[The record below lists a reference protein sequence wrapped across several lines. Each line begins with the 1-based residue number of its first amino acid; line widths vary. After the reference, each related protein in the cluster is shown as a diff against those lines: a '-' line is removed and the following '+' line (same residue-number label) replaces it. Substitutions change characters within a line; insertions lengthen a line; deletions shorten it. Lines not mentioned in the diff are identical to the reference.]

1 MSVTHALPR
10 HRVNTTSTFGF
21 IDCEDDKAC
30 ICFQHCASGLNAQM
44 LL

>member
-1 MSVTHALPR
+1 MSASRADAH
-10 HRVNTTSTFGF
+10 HRVNTSWTSGF
-21 IDCEDDKAC
+21 IDCEDDRAC